1 MIVYLLTLET
11 SDFSVRL
18 LECVSPSYISISYHY
33 VCVYVRMY
41 IVSSMRCTYP
51 PFDGLLMFVDFFGGQ
66 NRFKSFKNNLQINLN
81 PSSPS

>member
-18 LECVSPSYISISYHY
+18 PEGVSPSYISISYHY

-41 IVSSMRCTYP
+41 IVSSMQT
-51 PFDGLLMFVDFFGGQ
+51 VS
-66 NRFKSFKNNLQINLN
+66 NRSKTTFKST
-81 PSSPS
+81 